1 MDVTHRFVQTN
12 GVRMHVAEQGSGHP
26 VIFCHGFPH
35 TGYIWHHQVAAVAA
49 AGYRA
54 IAPDLR
60 GYGQTEIPADIED
73 YTNRA
78 VIDDLLVLLD
88 DIGAEQAVFVGL
100 DFGAALV
107 WELALRAPERVSG
120 VIVLNN
126 PFAPRAP
133 RTPSQLWAKAAKR
146 HFLHLDYFQKPGVA
160 DAELGARPREFL
172 ARVYYSLSADYH
184 YLDTWQHPAE
194 GTRYLDVLPEAPALP
209 WRWLSNAEFDTLAD
223 DFERTGF
230 TGGLNWYRA
239 LDRNWELTA
248 DYADATVTVPAY
260 FLYGERDPDM
270 EGFSGRDPLGTLR
283 ANVPDLRA
291 VTKIADAGHLV
302 QLERATE
309 VNDLLIAHLRD
320 LVGGKDSDVLAGRS
334 GSGTASE
341 VSG

>member
-1 MDVTHRFVQTN
+1 MELTHRFVTTN
-12 GVRMHVAEQGSGHP
+12 GVRMHVAEQGEGHP

-35 TGYIWHHQVAAVAA
+35 TWFIWHNQLESVAA

-60 GYGQTEIPADIED
+60 GYGQTDLPADVD
-73 YTNRA
+73 SYTNEA
-78 VIDDLLVLLD
+78 VIGDLLALLD

-126 PFAPRAP
+126 PFAPRPP
-133 RTPSQLWAKAAKR
+133 RSPSQLWAKAAAR
-146 HFLHLDYFQKPGVA
+146 HFLHLHYFQTPGVA
-160 DAELGARPREFL
+160 DAELAARPREFL
-172 ARVYYSLSADYH
+172 QRVYYSLSADYH
-184 YLDTWQHPAE
+184 YLDTWQFPAE
-194 GTRYLDVLPEAPALP
+194 GTGYLDVLPEAPPLP
-209 WRWLSNAEFDTLAD
+209 WRWLTEREFDTLAQ

-248 DYADATVTVPAY
+248 DYADASVTVPAY
-260 FLYGERDPDM
+260 FMYGDHDPDM
-270 EGFSGRDPLGTLR
+270 EGFSGRDPLTTLR
-283 ANVPDLRA
+283 NHVPDLRA

-309 VNDLLIAHLRD
+309 VNTLLATHLRE
-320 LVGGKDSDVLAGRS
+320 LVPNPSDVPA
-334 GSGTASE
+334 
-341 VSG
+341 

>member
-1 MDVTHRFVQTN
+1 MEITHRFITTK
-12 GVRMHVAEQGSGHP
+12 GVRMHVAEQGAGYP

-35 TGYIWHHQVAAVAA
+35 TWFIWHNQLAAVAA

-60 GYGQTEIPADIED
+60 GYGQTDVPADVES
-73 YTNRA
+73 YTNEA
-78 VIDDLLVLLD
+78 VIGDLLALLD

-107 WELALRAPERVSG
+107 WELALRAPERVRG

-126 PFAPRAP
+126 PFAPRPP
-133 RTPSQLWAKAAKR
+133 RSPSQLWAKAAAR

-160 DAELGARPREFL
+160 DAELAARPREFL
-172 ARVYYSLSADYH
+172 TNVYYSLSADYH
-184 YLDTWQHPAE
+184 YLDTWHFPAE
-194 GTRYLDVLPEAPALP
+194 GTGYLDVLPTAPPLP
-209 WRWLSNAEFDTLAD
+209 WRWLTEAEFDTLAQ

-248 DYADATVTVPAY
+248 AYAGASVTVPAY
-260 FLYGERDPDM
+260 FMYGDRDPDM
-270 EGFSGRDPLGTLR
+270 EGFSGRDPLTTLR
-283 ANVPDLRA
+283 TYVPDLRA

-302 QLERATE
+302 QLERASE
-309 VNDLLIAHLRD
+309 VDTLITAHLRE
-320 LVGGKDSDVLAGRS
+320 LVPNSSDVPA
-334 GSGTASE
+334 
-341 VSG
+341 

>member
-1 MDVTHRFVQTN
+1 MELTHRFVTTN
-12 GVRMHVAEQGSGHP
+12 GVRMHVAEQGEGYP

-35 TGYIWHHQVAAVAA
+35 TWFVWHHQLAAVAA

-60 GYGQTEIPADIED
+60 GYGQTDIPADVES
-73 YTNRA
+73 YTNEA
-78 VIDDLLVLLD
+78 VIGDLLGLLD

-107 WELALRAPERVSG
+107 WELALRAPERVRG

-126 PFAPRAP
+126 PFAPRPP
-133 RTPSQLWAKAAKR
+133 RAPSQLWAKAAAR
-146 HFLHLDYFQKPGVA
+146 HFLHLHYFQAPGVA

-184 YLDTWQHPAE
+184 YLDTWQFPAE
-194 GTRYLDVLPEAPALP
+194 GTGYLDVLPEAPPLP
-209 WRWLSNAEFDTLAD
+209 WRWLTQDEFDILAQ

-248 DYADATVTVPAY
+248 DYADASVTVPAY
-260 FLYGERDPDM
+260 FLYGDRDPDM
-270 EGFSGRDPLGTLR
+270 EGFSGRDPLATLR
-283 ANVPDLRA
+283 RYVPELRE

-309 VNDLLIAHLRD
+309 VDALLTAHLRQ
-320 LVGGKDSDVLAGRS
+320 LVPNPSDVPA
-334 GSGTASE
+334 
-341 VSG
+341 